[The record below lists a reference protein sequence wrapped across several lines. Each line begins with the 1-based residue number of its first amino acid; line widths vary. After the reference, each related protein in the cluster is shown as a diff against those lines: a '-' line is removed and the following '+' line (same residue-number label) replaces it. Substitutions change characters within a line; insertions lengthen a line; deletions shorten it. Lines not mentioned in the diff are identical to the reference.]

1 MTSLQSV
8 DLDEKWIRSDRIRIT
23 FDFSILKTLN
33 LLYKIQP
40 YRGDLIWILYD
51 NHIKGLI

>member
-8 DLDEKWIRSDRIRIT
+8 DLDEKWIEYELL
-23 FDFSILKTLN
+23 FDFSVLGTLN
-33 LLYKIQP
+33 LLYGIQP
-40 YRGDLIWILYD
+40 YPDDLIWILYD